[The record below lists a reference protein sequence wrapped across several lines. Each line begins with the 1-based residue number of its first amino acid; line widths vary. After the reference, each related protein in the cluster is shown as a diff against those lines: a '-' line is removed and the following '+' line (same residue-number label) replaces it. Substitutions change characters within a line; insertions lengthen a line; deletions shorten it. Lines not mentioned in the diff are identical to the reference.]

1 MARVL
6 IIDNDPAMAQV
17 MSALCAEVGHT
28 AVVYSSAGKA
38 LNLLSSHAPQLVI
51 AHSNAGSAGELEV
64 LKMCRASLPHV
75 PVILL
80 TENKSVPEAVAA
92 MRAGASDYL
101 LKPFH
106 MGELKAAMQRALS
119 ASEGSFFV
127 PSAKVREG
135 LGFENIIGCS
145 ARMQNIFELIGKVA
159 RTDSTILISGE
170 SGTGKELVARALHFN
185 SGRRNQPFVAINCSA
200 LPENLLESE
209 LFGHK
214 KGSFTGAV
222 QDKVGLF
229 EEAEGGTIF
238 LDEINSMAALLQTK
252 LLRVL
257 QERVIRRVGENRNI
271 PIHVRVLAASNE
283 PLFNKMK
290 TGGFREDLYYRLA
303 VIPLEV
309 PPLRERRE
317 DIPLLVEHFLQK
329 HTLSGNSNR
338 PATLDQLAMQALCSY
353 GWPGNVRELENAV
366 ERACALCEDGVVQLR
381 DLPPHVVTSEPFS
394 SASAGPHSEIYAATA
409 SLSPAALPIGRPLS
423 EFIVAQ
429 ERRFIEETIRASR
442 GVRERAA
449 QVLGISSATL
459 YRKLDAASMPPI
471 QKVADAP

>member
-6 IIDNDPAMAQV
+6 IIDDDPAMAQV
-17 MSALCAEVGHT
+17 MSALCAEIGHT
-28 AVVYSSAGKA
+28 AVVYSSTSKA
-38 LNLLSSHAPQLVI
+38 LNLLSSHSPQLVI
-51 AHSNAGSAGELEV
+51 AQCNAGNTGELEV
-64 LKMCRASLPHV
+64 LKVCRASLPHV

-80 TENKSVPEAVAA
+80 TGNKSVSEAVAA
-92 MRAGASDYL
+92 MRAGAADYL

-106 MGELKAAMQRALS
+106 MGDLKEAIQRALS
-119 ASEGSFFV
+119 DTASLFPD
-127 PSAKVREG
+127 PSARVREG
-135 LGFENIIGCS
+135 HSFENIIGSS
-145 ARMQNIFELIGKVA
+145 ARMQNVFELIGKVA

-185 SGRRNQPFVAINCSA
+185 SGRRSQPFVAINCSA

-222 QDKVGLF
+222 QDKAGLF

-283 PLFNKMK
+283 PLFTKMK
-290 TGGFREDLYYRLA
+290 AGGFREDLYYRLA

-309 PPLRERRE
+309 PPLRDRRE

-329 HTLSGNSNR
+329 HTLFGNSKR
-338 PATLDQLAMQALCSY
+338 PATVHQSAMQALCSY
-353 GWPGNVRELENAV
+353 SWPGNVRELENAV
-366 ERACALCEDGVVQLR
+366 ERACALCENGVVQLG
-381 DLPPHVVTSEPFS
+381 DLPPHVVTSEPVS
-394 SASAGPHSEIYAATA
+394 LTVAVPHSPIYATA
-409 SLSPAALPIGRPLS
+409 APSQASLPIGRPLS
-423 EFIVAQ
+423 EFIAAQ
-429 ERRFIEETIRASR
+429 ERRFIEETIRANR

-471 QKVADAP
+471 QKVADSL

>member
-17 MSALCAEVGHT
+17 MSSLCAEVGHT
-28 AVVYSSAGKA
+28 AVVYSSASKA

-51 AHSNAGSAGELEV
+51 AQSNAGSAGELEV

-80 TENKSVPEAVAA
+80 TGNKSVPEAVAA
-92 MRAGASDYL
+92 MRAGAADYL

-106 MGELKAAMQRALS
+106 LGELKEAMQRALS
-119 ASEGSFFV
+119 AGEGSFFV

-135 LGFENIIGCS
+135 LGFENMIGSS

-283 PLFNKMK
+283 PLFDKMK
-290 TGGFREDLYYRLA
+290 AGGFREDLYYRLA

-329 HTLSGNSNR
+329 HTLPGSLNR
-338 PATLDQLAMQALCSY
+338 LATLDQLAMQALCSY

-366 ERACALCEDGVVQLR
+366 ERACALCENGVVQLG

-394 SASAGPHSEIYAATA
+394 SAAAGSHSQIYARAA
-409 SLSPAALPIGRPLS
+409 SLSSEALPIGRPLS

-429 ERRFIEETIRASR
+429 ERRFIEETIRANR